1 MRRSALPFLAE
12 STVAGSVARVIIY
25 RRYTGNLNIGYLEVE
40 VAKRGKG
47 RDGGRRR
54 SEPGA
59 GGALAERPERGLG
72 SHRRSWRREVG
83 WSPRLLRCSGTARRR
98 APPSLRDLDG

>member
-59 GGALAERPERGLG
+59 GGGGAERPGRGPG
-72 SHRRSWRREVG
+72 GHRRARGRAVG
-83 WSPRLLRCSGTARRR
+83 GSPRRLRCSGTARGR
-98 APPSLRDLDG
+98 APARS